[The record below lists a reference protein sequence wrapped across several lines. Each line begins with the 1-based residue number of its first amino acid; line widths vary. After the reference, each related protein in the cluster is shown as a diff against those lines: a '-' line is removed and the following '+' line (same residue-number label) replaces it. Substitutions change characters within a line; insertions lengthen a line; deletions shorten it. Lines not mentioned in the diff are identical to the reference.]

1 MASGKIEDAQDD
13 RYREAQLREAL
24 RRENR
29 MLRQELF
36 AQRRLI
42 ETLRAE
48 LKALNIVIASLMEKT
63 DTLLQAQ
70 QMRTADLELMM
81 YTIAD
86 KYMPGNE
93 EFLGKPHH

>member
-1 MASGKIEDAQDD
+1 MASGKPEDVQE
-13 RYREAQLREAL
+13 REHREAL

-48 LKALNIVIASLMEKT
+48 LKTLSLVMAGLIKKT
-63 DTLLQAQ
+63 DHVLQSQ
-70 QMRTADLELMM
+70 QLREADLELMM

-93 EFLGKPHH
+93 EFLDKPKH